1 MKKGL
6 VTVLAVLLISV
17 AGICQQPDSKKE
29 VTQKKENFGI
39 TECCRMKGGKMYHY
53 DHGKEMAI
61 TKEMEWKGMKMMPD
75 GTCKMS
81 DGKTVKMKEGQCCDS
96 KGKLHDDCAKLLK
109 K

>member
-1 MKKGL
+1 MKKAL
-6 VTVLAVLLISV
+6 FSALAALLISA

-29 VTQKKENFGI
+29 VTQKKDTSGI

-53 DHGKEMAI
+53 DHGKETAI
-61 TKEMEWKGMKMMPD
+61 TKEMDWKGMKIMPD
-75 GTCKMS
+75 GTCKMNN
-81 DGKTVKMKEGQCCDS
+81 GKTVKMKEGQCCDS